1 MLVAEVRWVAS
12 DSSPDFPGLSL
23 AAANCKEFMQV
34 VHEQT
39 KNPGMPPFSVP
50 RVMKGWVGKKVT
62 IVGSR
67 SAAVAEGA
75 QRP

>member
-1 MLVAEVRWVAS
+1 M
-12 DSSPDFPGLSL
+12 G
-23 AAANCKEFMQV
+23 
-34 VHEQT
+34 
-39 KNPGMPPFSVP
+39 GMPPFSVP

>member
-1 MLVAEVRWVAS
+1 
-12 DSSPDFPGLSL
+12 
-23 AAANCKEFMQV
+23 
-34 VHEQT
+34 
-39 KNPGMPPFSVP
+39 MPPFSVP